1 MKHNETTTRRTLLG
15 SIVTGAIGAVSGCL
29 GSPDGED
36 IFADVFVDGTELVV
50 DLEKPA
56 VDQVD
61 LLTPSGRQFADQSLS
76 GDTDQVTIEIGTEYE
91 PGEYE
96 VVAIEDGDEL
106 GRKPVTI
113 EPDVQITE
121 LRLGRNHP
129 DEMFDGASDIDVRTE
144 TIITLENTGTG
155 PERITEIRFSGDV
168 PRPTPDNTEKSGIY
182 NQDDEFEKHADFI
195 NITPASEI
203 DIHSQLMPFSASGQ
217 NINCQPE
224 TKHGEFE
231 ITVETTVSEDQTI
244 ATYTVAYSG
253 ENLEE
258 CEIEVDSAS

>member
-61 LLTPSGRQFADQSLS
+61 LLTPSGQRFADQSLS

-91 PGEYE
+91 PGEHE

-113 EPDVQITE
+113 EPDVRITE

-129 DEMFDGASDIDVRTE
+129 DEMFDGASDREIRTE
-144 TIITLENTGTG
+144 VILEVRNKGTG
-155 PERITEIRFSGDV
+155 PEKALRLEFDGDI
-168 PRPTPDNTEKSGIY
+168 PRRTPSKDEFPESGIY
-182 NQDDEFEKHADFI
+182 DVDSDIGGHAEFVKLPADESV
-195 NITPASEI
+195 TLY
-203 DIHSQLMPFSASGQ
+203 SQRRPFSSHSERVS
-217 NINCQPE
+217 CEPE
-224 TKHGEFE
+224 TQQGQLEVSVD
-231 ITVETTVSEDQTI
+231 TAVQDGAVSELYNI
-244 ATYTVAYSG
+244 SYTG
-253 ENLEE
+253 EDLIQ
-258 CEIEVDSAS
+258 CDIEVD